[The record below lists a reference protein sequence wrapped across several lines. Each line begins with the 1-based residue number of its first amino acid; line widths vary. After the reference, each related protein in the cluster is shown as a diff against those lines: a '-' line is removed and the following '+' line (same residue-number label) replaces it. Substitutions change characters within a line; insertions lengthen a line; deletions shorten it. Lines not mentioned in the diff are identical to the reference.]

1 MKIFTK
7 KFFLLAI
14 GMILSVGASA
24 QTPTGA
30 WNAYEDDGITHAN
43 PTVLYKRGSDPNE
56 GTEKPFKLVR
66 LLDY

>member
-30 WNAYEDDGITHAN
+30 WNAYEDD
-43 PTVLYKRGSDPNE
+43 PRSP
-56 GTEKPFKLVR
+56 
-66 LLDY
+66 LLTW

>member
-30 WNAYEDDGITHAN
+30 WNAYEDA
-43 PTVLYKRGSDPNE
+43 PRSP
-56 GTEKPFKLVR
+56 
-66 LLDY
+66 LLTW